1 MGVSKTFCQ
10 CSKIFVS
17 NRVPKAR
24 SVYVSVL
31 QYLSAILL
39 ELHFMQQSSL
49 SEPLGQYPVLNILG
63 FPLPSK
69 LNLCCTCRSRDKG
82 VVSFAYAAALATK
95 GAPFCRQSW
104 KNKAKS
110 RPIDRPRVATSL
122 PSATGRTTLG
132 QEGAIVFDRANIDFP
147 GKHSPAEP

>member
-1 MGVSKTFCQ
+1 MGE
-10 CSKIFVS
+10 
-17 NRVPKAR
+17 RVRENDRNIAIITR
-24 SVYVSVL
+24 VTLCAAVL
-31 QYLSAILL
+31 ASA
-39 ELHFMQQSSL
+39 SA
-49 SEPLGQYPVLNILG
+49 EPLCQYPVLNILG

-69 LNLCCTCRSRDKG
+69 LNLCCTCNSRDKG

-110 RPIDRPRVATSL
+110 TPIDRPRVATSL

-147 GKHSPAEP
+147 GIKHSPAEP